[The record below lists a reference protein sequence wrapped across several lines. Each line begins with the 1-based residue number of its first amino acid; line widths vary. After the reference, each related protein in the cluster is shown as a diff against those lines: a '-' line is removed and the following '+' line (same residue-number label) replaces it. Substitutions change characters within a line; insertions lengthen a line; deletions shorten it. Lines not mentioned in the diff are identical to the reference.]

1 MIHFIAFSELISETW
16 ITDCIAIYPST
27 LTDDD
32 EGVVDVNAAKAIGGF
47 TDVDARVICLH
58 LLDLQTHAEDTE
70 TDPAAVN
77 VAVIFGPHYEGR
89 RVSFHWAR
97 QLDGAPEAGRLS
109 VCYFLGHTWRS

>member
-1 MIHFIAFSELISETW
+1 MSI
-16 ITDCIAIYPST
+16 C

-32 EGVVDVNAAKAIGGF
+32 EGVVDVNTAKAIRGF
-47 TDVDARVICLH
+47 TDIDASVICLH
-58 LLDLQTHAEDTE
+58 FFDLQTHAEDTE

-97 QLDGAPEAGRLS
+97 QLDRAPEAGRLS
-109 VCYFLGHTWRS
+109 VCDLLRHPWRS